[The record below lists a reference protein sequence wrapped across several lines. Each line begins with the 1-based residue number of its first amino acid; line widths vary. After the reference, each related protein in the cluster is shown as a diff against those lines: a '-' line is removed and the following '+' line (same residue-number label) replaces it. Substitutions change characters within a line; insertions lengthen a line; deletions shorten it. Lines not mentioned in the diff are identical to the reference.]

1 MISSLPTFLNNGWV
15 LLVLYCASQTAVL
28 LLLKLAAVRP
38 SGFWPV
44 FLAANALTATGIWLF
59 TLALRQINPNIATA
73 VGMGGTFVAGQ
84 LLLAWLFQ
92 SRLSVPQMGG
102 VALIFIGLMVLTT
115 QHR

>member
-38 SGFWPV
+38 SVFWPV